1 MKKKVYLA
9 LRWAALIG
17 LIACGACKGGHWAG
31 TQGGE
36 RDNRPVAMAPA
47 VAMPSDSAAVASA
60 IRFLENRVKLDPED
74 HIAYNK
80 LGGYYLQRLRETGS
94 LTYLELA
101 SKAANASLS
110 VLPPE
115 HNTDGLTILAQVE
128 YAEHDFTAARDHA
141 RRLAELDPG
150 KSYPFHTLGD
160 ALLELGDYQG
170 AAAAFGQ
177 MERLAAGFQGLT
189 TVAVDQRLA
198 RYAAL
203 HGDIDQ
209 AQRRLTRALNA
220 ALGQPATSRETVAW
234 CYWQLGE
241 LAFSAGQYESA
252 EDYYSRALT
261 TFPDY
266 FRAVAGMGRVRAARG
281 DLPGAIAQYEH
292 AVQIV
297 PDPSFVAALGDL
309 YEIAGRETDSAQQY
323 SLVEQIGRLSK
334 INGVI
339 YNRQLAMFFADH
351 DINTNEAYQNARR
364 EFDVR
369 HDIYGA
375 DAVAWTALKAGNLDE
390 AQSAIKDALKLGTK
404 DARILFHA
412 GMIARAAGNATVAKE
427 YLHRALQM
435 NPKFDPLQAPLAATA
450 LENL

>member
-1 MKKKVYLA
+1 MKKKMYRRYSAVRWIVLVVALA
-9 LRWAALIG
+9 F
-17 LIACGACKGGHWAG
+17 GACNSSRRPEIGG
-31 TQGGE
+31 
-36 RDNRPVAMAPA
+36 RDRVGMAPA

-101 SKAANASLS
+101 SKAANASLA

-115 HNTDGLTILAQVE
+115 HNTDGLTVLAQVE

-141 RRLAELDPG
+141 KRLADLDPG

-160 ALLELGDYQG
+160 SLLELGDYQG
-170 AAAAFGQ
+170 AAAAFSQ
-177 MERLAAGFQGLT
+177 MERLNAGFQGLT
-189 TVAVDQRLA
+189 SVAVDQRLA

-220 ALGQPATSRETVAW
+220 ALAQTGPSRETIAW

-241 LAFSAGQYESA
+241 VAFSAGQYEAA
-252 EDYYSRALT
+252 EDYYNRALT

-266 FRAVAGMGRVRAARG
+266 FRAVAGLGRVRAARG
-281 DLPGAIAQYEH
+281 DLAGGIAQYER

-309 YEIAGRETDSAQQY
+309 YRIAGREADAAQQY
-323 SLVEQIGRLSK
+323 SLVEQIGHLSK

-339 YNRQLAMFFADH
+339 YNRQLATFFADH
-351 DINTNEAYQNARR
+351 DINTNEAYQNASR
-364 EFDVR
+364 EFEAR
-369 HDIYGA
+369 QDIYGA
-375 DAVAWTALKAGNLDE
+375 DTLAWTALKAGKLDE
-390 AQSAIKDALKLGTK
+390 AQLAIKDALKLGTK

-412 GMIARAAGNATVAKE
+412 GMIARAAGNASAAKE
-427 YLHRALQM
+427 YLQRALQI
-435 NPKFDPLQAPLAATA
+435 NPRFDPLQAPVAAKA
-450 LENL
+450 LESL

>member
-1 MKKKVYLA
+1 MKKTYKVYCAAPWIVLVLA
-9 LRWAALIG
+9 FAFS
-17 LIACGACKGGHWAG
+17 ACSSSHRTENGG
-31 TQGGE
+31 
-36 RDNRPVAMAPA
+36 RDQIAMAPA
-47 VAMPSDSAAVASA
+47 VAVTSDSAAVASA

-115 HNTDGLTILAQVE
+115 HNTDGLTVLAQVE
-128 YAEHDFTAARDHA
+128 YAEHEFAAARDHA
-141 RRLAELDPG
+141 RRLVELDPG

-170 AAAAFGQ
+170 ASAAFSQ
-177 MERLAAGFQGLT
+177 MERLSAGFQGLT
-189 TVAVDQRLA
+189 SVAVDQRLA

-203 HGDIDQ
+203 HGDLDQ
-209 AQRRLTRALNA
+209 ARHRLTRALNA
-220 ALGQPATSRETVAW
+220 ALAQPNPSWETVAW

-241 LAFSAGQYESA
+241 TASASGQYEVA
-252 EDYYSRALT
+252 EDYYHSSLT

-266 FRAVAGMGRVRAARG
+266 FRAVAGLGRVRAARG
-281 DLPGAIAQYEH
+281 DLTGAIAEYER

-297 PDPSFVAALGDL
+297 PDPSFVATLGDL
-309 YEIAGRETDSAQQY
+309 YKIAGRETDAAQQY
-323 SLVEQIGRLSK
+323 RLVEQIGRLSK

-339 YNRQLAMFFADH
+339 YNRQLANFFADH
-351 DINTNEAYQNARR
+351 DINTDEAYQNARR
-364 EFDVR
+364 EFEVR
-369 HDIYGA
+369 QDIYGA
-375 DAVAWTALKAGNLDE
+375 DALAWTALKAGKLDE
-390 AQSAIKDALKLGTK
+390 AQSAIKDAMKLGTK

-412 GMIARAAGNATVAKE
+412 GMIARAAGDAAAARE
-427 YLHRALQM
+427 YLQRALQIS
-435 NPKFDPLQAPLAATA
+435 PKFDPLQAAIASKA

>member
-1 MKKKVYLA
+1 
-9 LRWAALIG
+9 
-17 LIACGACKGGHWAG
+17 
-31 TQGGE
+31 
-36 RDNRPVAMAPA
+36 
-47 VAMPSDSAAVASA
+47 MPSDSAAVASA

-94 LTYLELA
+94 LSYLELA
-101 SKAANASLS
+101 SRAANASLS

-128 YAEHDFTAARDHA
+128 YAEHDFAAARDHA
-141 RRLAELDPG
+141 RRLVDLDPG

-177 MERLAAGFQGLT
+177 MERLAAGFQGMT
-189 TVAVDQRLA
+189 SVAVDQRLA

-203 HGDIDQ
+203 HGDIDL
-209 AQRRLTRALNA
+209 AGRRLSRALNA
-220 ALGQPATSRETVAW
+220 ALAEQSPSRETVAW

-241 LAFSAGQYESA
+241 VAFSAGQYEAA
-252 EDYYSRALT
+252 EDYYNRALT

-266 FRAVAGMGRVRAARG
+266 FRAVAGLGRACAARA
-281 DLPGAIAQYEH
+281 DLQGAIAHLER

-309 YEIAGRETDSAQQY
+309 YKIAGRDGDAAQEY
-323 SLVEQIGRLSK
+323 RLVEQIGRLSK
-334 INGVI
+334 VNGVI
-339 YNRQLAMFFADH
+339 YNRQLAIFFADH
-351 DINTNEAYQNARR
+351 DINQDDAYQNARR

-369 HDIYGA
+369 KDIYGA
-375 DAVAWTALKAGNLDE
+375 DALAWTALKANKLNE

-404 DARILFHA
+404 DARILYHA
-412 GMIARAAGNATVAKE
+412 GMIARAAGDTGAART
-427 YLHRALQM
+427 YLQQALEIS
-435 NPKFDPLQAPLAATA
+435 PKFDPIQAAAAARA
-450 LENL
+450 LEN